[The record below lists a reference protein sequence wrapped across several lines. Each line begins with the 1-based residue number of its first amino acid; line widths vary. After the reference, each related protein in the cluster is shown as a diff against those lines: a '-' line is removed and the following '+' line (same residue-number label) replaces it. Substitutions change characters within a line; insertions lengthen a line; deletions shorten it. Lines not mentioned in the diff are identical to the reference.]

1 MTQRFSQAGLRTA
14 FCTLLFGSTL
24 LLVPFAPAEAAPQ
37 ERARSAAPAAAQTT
51 KVADVDPATTSSL
64 AKGAADEEQACNR
77 PRRRLWV
84 EGEGWVVRRVSAC
97 H

>member
-1 MTQRFSQAGLRTA
+1 MTYRFSHAGLRIA
-14 FCTLLFGSTL
+14 CSALLLGSTL
-24 LLVPFAPAEAAPQ
+24 LLVPFAPAEAAPH
-37 ERARSAAPAAAQTT
+37 ERARPAAAPAPAT
-51 KVADVDPATTSSL
+51 KVAEADPVTTSSL
-64 AKGAADEEQACNR
+64 AKTATDEDTFCSR

>member
-1 MTQRFSQAGLRTA
+1 MTIRFSHAGLRTA
-14 FCTLLFGSTL
+14 VCALLFGSTL

-37 ERARSAAPAAAQTT
+37 ERTRAVDASKTT
-51 KVADVDPATTSSL
+51 KVAEVDPATTGSL
-64 AKGAADEEQACNR
+64 TKADADDEQACSR

>member
-1 MTQRFSQAGLRTA
+1 VTSRFSHAGLRTA

-24 LLVPFAPAEAAPQ
+24 LAVPLAPAEAAPQ
-37 ERARSAAPAAAQTT
+37 ERVRQAAADKAT
-51 KVADVDPATTSSL
+51 KLAEADPATTSSL
-64 AKGAADEEQACNR
+64 SKATAEEEQACSR

>member
-1 MTQRFSQAGLRTA
+1 VTHRFSSAGLRTA
-14 FCTLLFGSTL
+14 CSALLFGSTL
-24 LLVPFAPAEAAPQ
+24 LLVPLAPADAAP
-37 ERARSAAPAAAQTT
+37 ERGRPAAAQADKT
-51 KVADVDPATTSSL
+51 KLAEADPATTSSL
-64 AKGAADEEQACNR
+64 SKAVEEEPACAR

>member
-1 MTQRFSQAGLRTA
+1 MTSRFSHAGLRTA

-24 LLVPFAPAEAAPQ
+24 LVVPLAPAEAAPQ
-37 ERARSAAPAAAQTT
+37 ERTRLAAATDKAT
-51 KVADVDPATTSSL
+51 KLAEADPATTSSL
-64 AKGAADEEQACNR
+64 SKAAGEEDQTCSR

>member
-1 MTQRFSQAGLRTA
+1 MTHRFSRAGLRTA
-14 FCTLLFGSTL
+14 FCALLFGSTL
-24 LLVPFAPAEAAPQ
+24 LLVPLAPAEAAPQ
-37 ERARSAAPAAAQTT
+37 ERSRAATVEAKPT
-51 KVADVDPATTSSL
+51 KVADAEPATTSSVS
-64 AKGAADEEQACNR
+64 KGAAEEEQVCNR

>member
-1 MTQRFSQAGLRTA
+1 MTKRFSRAGLRTA

-24 LLVPFAPAEAAPQ
+24 LLVPLAPAEAAPQ
-37 ERARSAAPAAAQTT
+37 DRARQAATEKTTKLAEAEPAATG
-51 KVADVDPATTSSL
+51 SL
-64 AKGAADEEQACNR
+64 AKGAEEEQVCNR

>member
-1 MTQRFSQAGLRTA
+1 VTYRYSHAGLRIA
-14 FCTLLFGSTL
+14 CSALLFGSTL
-24 LLVPFAPAEAAPQ
+24 VLVPLTPAEAAPP
-37 ERARSAAPAAAQTT
+37 ERGRAAVAPAATT
-51 KVADVDPATTSSL
+51 KLAEADPATTSSL
-64 AKGAADEEQACNR
+64 AKTAIDEEPACSR